1 MKAQLRVLQGK
12 VQVAESEKRH
22 SISWEMN
29 QSQCFQSNLQK
40 TEKQALKVCELV
52 ARLVNSLHNDISDLL
67 AQDVMAM
74 GIVTGSI
81 ASSSPVMSYS
91 R

>member
-1 MKAQLRVLQGK
+1 
-12 VQVAESEKRH
+12 
-22 SISWEMN
+22 MN